1 MSEKYILI
9 KESVLNSR
17 IEELKQKQAE
27 EFCMQDEAVIY
38 FNIREELQSLKQKGE
53 VVEVENNETLTD
65 LFHSTRPAGLPF
77 GEFVEN
83 KGYKLL
89 KTNNERS

>member
-1 MSEKYILI
+1 MNEKYILI

-38 FNIREELQSLKQKGE
+38 FNVREELQSLKQKGE
-53 VVEVENNETLTD
+53 VVEIEELGFLGD
-65 LFHSTRPAGLPF
+65 ESSIL
-77 GEFVEN
+77 
-83 KGYKLL
+83 K